1 MTIAS
6 FPGNGLFFDPLA
18 GSAAAP
24 TRMQAGGPAGNK
36 ERPAEGRQ
44 RRQASPV
51 PDEKAL
57 RAASL
62 RQVSRDLE
70 HLLGRQGR

>member
-1 MTIAS
+1 MTVSS

-24 TRMQAGGPAGNK
+24 TRMQAVGPAVNN

-44 RRQASPV
+44 RRQAPPV

>member
-1 MTIAS
+1 MTLSS
-6 FPGNGLFFDPLA
+6 FPGDGLFFDPLA
-18 GSAAAP
+18 GSAPAP
-24 TRMQAGGPAGNK
+24 TRMQAVGPAVNK

-44 RRQASPV
+44 RRQAPQV